1 MPFVWCTACLGV
13 VLEQSEEAND
23 IFEDIIDCLELP
35 GWKELTEK
43 VENELP
49 GSESLMKQIVKE
61 SGYDFHKPP
70 SKENMGIP
78 FMRGLMK
85 GGLRFVSGY
94 SEKYIRWALK
104 GKRRI
109 KDYRLLVSKID
120 ELVKVGFN
128 SKNERE
134 KGQALIQIPSFLLCL
149 IEGICL
155 TLIDSEHLCATTWAY
170 SLGCWLTI
178 LHDYSLG
185 ILHFLLDTAFHT
197 VCLH

>member
-1 MPFVWCTACLGV
+1 MAKKKQKSDIQYYPPELMPFVWCTACLGV

-94 SEKYIRWALK
+94 SGKYTRWALK

-134 KGQALIQIPSFLLCL
+134 KGKYKVKSDSSEQLIWAIF
-149 IEGICL
+149 
-155 TLIDSEHLCATTWAY
+155 TLAY
-170 SLGCWLTI
+170 SVRNEMQLSQLENAKVMSSRKR
-178 LHDYSLG
+178 L
-185 ILHFLLDTAFHT
+185 
-197 VCLH
+197 